1 MNRPD
6 LPPPGAM
13 KPQNR
18 PSPRIGTPRKWRPRA
33 FPTPSASI
41 TASKLVKT
49 ASATSPPGKELAE
62 LRASLET
69 INETASSLITD
80 IDRHFAEIVKERD
93 IDIIPQEQD
102 VAQSELSEQI
112 TPDQP
117 KSNTMLPEA
126 PEQALDEYPM
136 PDSELTVADL
146 EACGY
151 LDGDLLPLSKD
162 RALELFEQD
171 VTVYMIEDG
180 GAGMAFDA
188 DEIQVR
194 SGLFAVS
201 REEWEQQRFDSHVDK
216 LMNYIRYWQ
225 ASGESL
231 KTSMRVKT
239 RLSQLTEEGLYT
251 GGSIPFGYKLE
262 KRGRI
267 NKRNREVYDLAV
279 DKNEAEII
287 RLIFHKYVDEG
298 YGAQR
303 LCRFLHDNGIKGRDG
318 KGFPNTS
325 LNRII
330 KNVMYTGIIKNGE
343 SQSLYIDE
351 LRIIDDDTFS
361 HAQEIMRQRT
371 QPHSSVPLN
380 CKGKSL
386 LVGNIYCAHCGN
398 RLTLTTSGRLK
409 RMPDGTTQKEV
420 RARYQCHYNV
430 RHPGECDGQSG
441 YSVNKVDTIVDQL
454 IRMKFSE
461 ITAASESEILS
472 DQHKKDIELAKSKYE
487 MAKAYLMDKQ
497 KELDDYKGET
507 LKVIRGQSKM
517 SIDLLNTLVAETETQ
532 IKEAQSTLD
541 ATETELNELINTS
554 EGLKREYDRLLSWAD
569 LYDKSSFEAK
579 KMILSQFI
587 KAVRIG
593 RDYNIEVD
601 FNVSFEEFQS
611 YCAKNSY
618 SDNMQAPES
627 RTA

>member
-1 MNRPD
+1 
-6 LPPPGAM
+6 M
-13 KPQNR
+13 KKNIDHDVSQKR
-18 PSPRIGTPRKWRPRA
+18 VYCLYRVSTLGQFEKD
-33 FPTPSASI
+33 
-41 TASKLVKT
+41 
-49 ASATSPPGKELAE
+49 
-62 LRASLET
+62 
-69 INETASSLITD
+69 D
-80 IDRHFAEIVKERD
+80 IPMQKQRCREFAEMQEWNIVKEF
-93 IDIIPQEQD
+93 
-102 VAQSELSEQI
+102 SEKGVSGF
-112 TPDQP
+112 
-117 KSNTMLPEA
+117 KVSA
-126 PEQALDEYPM
+126 
-136 PDSELTVADL
+136 
-146 EACGY
+146 
-151 LDGDLLPLSKD
+151 KD
-162 RALELFEQD
+162 R
-171 VTVYMIEDG
+171 
-180 GAGMAFDA
+180 DA
-188 DEIQVR
+188 IQEIQR
-194 SGLFAVS
+194 DAVDGKFDILLVFMFD
-201 REEWEQQRFDSHVDK
+201 RLGRRDDETPFVVEWFVKNGVEVWSAMEGQQRFDSHVDK

-239 RLSQLTEEGLYT
+239 RLSQLTEDGLYT

-279 DKNEAEII
+279 DENEAEII
-287 RLIFHKYVDEG
+287 LLIFHKYVDEG
-298 YGAQR
+298 YGSQR
-303 LCRFLHDNGIKGRDG
+303 LCRYLHDNGIKGRDG

-330 KNVMYTGIIKNGE
+330 KNITYTGILKNGD
-343 SQSLYIDE
+343 SQSQYIDE
-351 LRIIDDDTFS
+351 FRIIDDETFY

-441 YSVNKVDTIVDQL
+441 YSVNKVDTIVEQL
-454 IRMKFSE
+454 IRIKFSE

-487 MAKAYLMDKQ
+487 MAKAHLLDKQ

-517 SIDLLNTLVAETETQ
+517 SIDLLNTLVAETEVQ
-532 IKEAQSTLD
+532 IKEAQTALGS
-541 ATETELNELINTS
+541 AGTELKELLETS

-579 KMILSQFI
+579 KMIVSQFI
-587 KAVRIG
+587 KAVRID

-611 YCAKNSY
+611 YCAKNSC
-618 SDNMQAPES
+618 SEDMQAPES

>member
-1 MNRPD
+1 M
-6 LPPPGAM
+6 
-13 KPQNR
+13 
-18 PSPRIGTPRKWRPRA
+18 
-33 FPTPSASI
+33 
-41 TASKLVKT
+41 
-49 ASATSPPGKELAE
+49 
-62 LRASLET
+62 
-69 INETASSLITD
+69 
-80 IDRHFAEIVKERD
+80 
-93 IDIIPQEQD
+93 
-102 VAQSELSEQI
+102 
-112 TPDQP
+112 
-117 KSNTMLPEA
+117 
-126 PEQALDEYPM
+126 
-136 PDSELTVADL
+136 
-146 EACGY
+146 
-151 LDGDLLPLSKD
+151 LPLSKD